1 MHEFD
6 IGSQDAR
13 FEIIVRHVVAIPIKR
28 RSIQYG
34 LTTQRQ
40 SISDPDTVNDSA
52 LLVILTLT
60 ISSLIKKAT
69 CVVER

>member
-13 FEIIVRHVVAIPIKR
+13 FEIIVGHVVAITRAAQCNMDKSLR
-28 RSIQYG
+28 D
-34 LTTQRQ
+34 
-40 SISDPDTVNDSA
+40 SISDQNTVNDSV

-60 ISSLIKKAT
+60 ISSLVKKIDAVYK
-69 CVVER
+69 CN